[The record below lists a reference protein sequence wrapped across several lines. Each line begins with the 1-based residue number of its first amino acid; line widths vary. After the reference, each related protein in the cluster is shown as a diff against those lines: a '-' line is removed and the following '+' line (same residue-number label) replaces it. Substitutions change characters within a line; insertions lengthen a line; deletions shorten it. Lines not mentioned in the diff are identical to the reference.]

1 MLDLVQYYSN
11 IQKNFLR
18 TTTKNEFPDFC
29 GIIKNSHDTPA
40 AGLAFNT
47 ARMHSEINVSI
58 LKRLSQ

>member
-29 GIIKNSHDTPA
+29 GIIKNGHYDTPA
-40 AGLAFNT
+40 AGLAFIT

-58 LKRLSQ
+58 